1 MVDVLALTATPIPRT
16 LHLSLMGVRDLS
28 TIETLAYGAAP
39 LPADVLRHA
48 IYRERATETV
58 TDSMRAMLLEIAGY
72 DTRVFEFVGGEHTAK
87 NVMIAATKSPRRR
100 SPEYLRV
107 RREDVANLAR
117 FYGIERQRLAHL
129 MGESVGD
136 GGEHDVPRKKATRN
150 LVSGM
155 PPL

>member
-1 MVDVLALTATPIPRT
+1 M
-16 LHLSLMGVRDLS
+16 
-28 TIETLAYGAAP
+28 
-39 LPADVLRHA
+39 LRHA

-136 GGEHDVPRKKATRN
+136 GGGHDVPRKKATRN